1 MQRIKDFFV
10 RYSYDSVKM
19 LLDQVVLSIF
29 GFSMAIATLNAESAT
44 LLLWT
49 CIGSIVFYLAL
60 ISGVAWKMGVT
71 DRSGI
76 EMGNRKFK
84 PFTGTLVSLV
94 ANLPNLLVAFAFM
107 INTLVSD
114 GTGISGL
121 IGRLLNGMY
130 LGLMTL
136 LNFNGKE
143 IHYCLECELCTMGNT
158 NGFDCLHAY
167 WWTYILIT
175 IPAILTSTIAYIM
188 GAKGKML
195 SGLMRPTI
203 PESDRPTR
211 KEVKE
216 RRAEEK
222 MKTQLKTDDRT
233 RAQIKADRE
242 KNNDVK

>member
-19 LLDQVVLSIF
+19 MLDQVVLSIF
-29 GFSMAIATLNAESAT
+29 GFSMAIATLNAESST

-49 CIGSIVFYLAL
+49 GIASIIFYLAL
-60 ISGVAWKMGVT
+60 IWGVAWKMGVT

-94 ANLPNLLVAFAFM
+94 ANIPNLLVAFAFM

-130 LGLMTL
+130 LGVMTL

-143 IHYCLECELCTMGNT
+143 LHYCLECELCTMGNT

-167 WWTYILIT
+167 WWTYIIIT
-175 IPAILTSTIAYIM
+175 LPAILVSTFGYIM
-188 GAKGKML
+188 GAKGKAL
-195 SGLMRPTI
+195 SGFMRPAI
-203 PESDRPTR
+203 PASDRPTR
-211 KEVKE
+211 QEIKEKK
-216 RRAEEK
+216 AEAK
-222 MKTQLKTDDRT
+222 AKTQLKTNDRT
-233 RAQIKADRE
+233 RAQIKAERE
-242 KNNDVK
+242 KNQDKE